1 MRELGVCLLLVGAL
15 VALGTVAAEAQG
27 QPSIS
32 VSPQEGPPG
41 TVVSVTGEGF
51 APGDTVYIQVFP
63 VTGVPGGHG
72 TVRLATATVDAEG
85 EFHVAAVIPPA
96 GFANWARVYREY
108 EVMAYAHSFGNR
120 TEETVEAAPKAIFT
134 LAPGVW
140 PPSGA
145 GAGIA
150 RGQGDH
156 GWALAGLALA
166 AAFGSAAAVMFM
178 TARPRS
184 GADARG

>member
-1 MRELGVCLLLVGAL
+1 MRGLVVCLLLVGAL
-15 VALGTVAAEAQG
+15 GTLGVVATRAQG
-27 QPSIS
+27 EPSIS
-32 VSPQEGPPG
+32 VSPQEGPAG
-41 TVVSVTGEGF
+41 TVLMVTGEGF
-51 APGDTVYIQVFP
+51 APGDTVYIEVFP
-63 VTGVPGGHG
+63 VTGVTGGHG
-72 TVRLATATVDAEG
+72 TVQLATVTVDTEG
-85 EFHVAAVIPPA
+85 EFHVAGVIPPA

-140 PPSGA
+140 PPSGV

-156 GWALAGLALA
+156 GWALAALALT
-166 AAFGSAAAVMFM
+166 AAFGSGAAVMFV
-178 TARPRS
+178 TARRR
-184 GADARG
+184 A